1 MAQWN
6 VSEGDKDLLR
16 NLVSRSKQKITPE
29 VTKSCKEFYK
39 KDVVSYED
47 LVNIKTKLPDD
58 IPVFV
63 FFDRLTLKHEDHTYH
78 ASEEFRKKTEQ
89 LKIQQE
95 QDSYKRLIRDID
107 PAQKYGRTDHMEN
120 FGTEMRAVNRQMISV
135 INVVI
140 TVVGAFFFGFSGV
153 TYAYPHLK
161 LDLPTRFIIGLVPA
175 TIVFFC
181 DLYFVIKGM
190 DMDETTGTQTN
201 EPGNVQ
207 PHSPATFSFK
217 NMEAKKND

>member
-6 VSEGDKDLLR
+6 VSKEDKDLLR
-16 NLVSRSKQKITPE
+16 GLVAGSKEKITPE
-29 VTKSCKEFYK
+29 ITKSCKEFYK
-39 KDVVSYED
+39 KDVVSYKD

-58 IPVFV
+58 VPVFV
-63 FFDRLTLKHEDHTYH
+63 FFDRLTLRHEDHTYK
-78 ASEEFRKKTEQ
+78 ASEEFRKKTEE
-89 LKIQQE
+89 LRIQQE
-95 QDSYKRLIRDID
+95 QDSYKKLIRDID
-107 PAQKYGRTDHMEN
+107 PAQKYGKTDHMEN
-120 FGTEMRAVNRQMISV
+120 FGSEMRAVNRQMISV

-181 DLYFVIKGM
+181 DLYFVVKGM
-190 DMDETTGTQTN
+190 DMDEHAEN
-201 EPGNVQ
+201 Q
-207 PHSPATFSFK
+207 PPKETSAAPFSFK

>member
-6 VSEGDKDLLR
+6 VSQADKDLLR
-16 NLVSRSKQKITPE
+16 DLVAGSKEKISPE
-29 VTKSCKEFYK
+29 TSKSCKELYK
-39 KDVVSYED
+39 KDVVTYKD

-58 IPVFV
+58 VPVFV
-63 FFDRLTLKHEDHTYH
+63 FFDRLTLRHEDHTYR
-78 ASEEFRKKTEQ
+78 ASEEFRKRTDK
-89 LKIQQE
+89 LRIQQE
-95 QDSYKRLIRDID
+95 QDSYKKLIRDID

-135 INVVI
+135 INVII

-153 TYAYPHLK
+153 TYAYPHMK

-181 DLYFVIKGM
+181 DLYFVVKGM
-190 DMDETTGTQTN
+190 DMDEQTESQPPKEATG
-201 EPGNVQ
+201 
-207 PHSPATFSFK
+207 ATFSFK